1 MDFPSHPFWDFA
13 LDVYRKPG
21 VSDACLR
28 LQESQHLDVNLLLFV
43 CWIGA
48 SGSGVLTRHDIQHCM
63 AAVGPWHE
71 QVVKPL
77 RGVRRVMKGGFAT
90 APADLTDQLR
100 RAIQAREIDAEHIE
114 QLILTATIDRHPDA
128 AVPLTERLRH
138 AGLNAVSYLAV
149 LGAVVD
155 GDAKTNL
162 AVILAAAF
170 AELAP
175 ATVRTSLDTAAA

>member
-1 MDFPSHPFWDFA
+1 MDFPAHPFWDFA

-28 LQESQHLDVNLLLFV
+28 LQEGQHLDVNLLLFV

-48 SGSGVLTRHDIQHCM
+48 SGGGAVTRQDIQKSM

-77 RGVRRVMKGGFAT
+77 RGVRRIMKGGFST
-90 APADLTDQLR
+90 APADLSDQLR

-114 QLILTATIDRHPDA
+114 QLILAATIQRLADA
-128 AVPLTERLRH
+128 TVPVAERLHH
-138 AGLNAVSYLAV
+138 AGQNALVYLAV
-149 LGAVVD
+149 LGAAVD
-155 GDAKTNL
+155 GDAKANL

-170 AELAP
+170 AEISP
-175 ATVRTSLDTAAA
+175 ATARAILDAAVA

>member
-1 MDFPSHPFWDFA
+1 MDFPAHPFWDFA

-28 LQESQHLDVNLLLFV
+28 LQESQHLDVNFLLFV

-48 SGSGVLTRHDIQHCM
+48 SGGGVLTRQDVQQCM
-63 AAVGPWHE
+63 AAVGPWHD

-90 APADLTDQLR
+90 APADLSDQLR

-114 QLILTATIDRHPDA
+114 QLILAATIDRQPDA
-128 AVPLTERLRH
+128 ALPVAERLRH
-138 AGLNAVSYLAV
+138 AGRNALMYLTV
-149 LGAVVD
+149 LGAAAND
-155 GDAKTNL
+155 DAKANL
-162 AVILAAAF
+162 SVILAAAF
-170 AELAP
+170 AQISP
-175 ATVRTSLDTAAA
+175 AAVRTSLDSAAV